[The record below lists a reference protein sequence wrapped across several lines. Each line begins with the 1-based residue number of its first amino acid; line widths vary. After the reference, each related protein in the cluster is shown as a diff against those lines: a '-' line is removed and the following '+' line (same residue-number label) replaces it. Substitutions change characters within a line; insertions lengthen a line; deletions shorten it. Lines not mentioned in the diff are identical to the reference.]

1 MEGGIKCRGTLDRE
15 RKMVRTCGYTVR
27 SCSLAFVAQ
36 KFITAMWSGSMWH
49 RMQYDH
55 RVWIYLAQNTVR
67 SQCLVL
73 SGTEYG
79 TVIGFGSIRYDHRF
93 WIYLAQN
100 TVRSQVLVLSGTEYG
115 TILGFGSIRYRIPYD
130 DGVWIY
136 LAQYFARSCSLDSF
150 GSWQSLVCTVRKF
163 QTLKRNILTK

>member
-1 MEGGIKCRGTLDRE
+1 M
-15 RKMVRTCGYTVR
+15 
-27 SCSLAFVAQ
+27 
-36 KFITAMWSGSMWH
+36 
-49 RMQYDH
+49 
-55 RVWIYLAQNTVR
+55 AQNAVR
-67 SQCLVL
+67 SQGLDL

-79 TVIGFGSIRYDHRF
+79 TITVFGSVWHRIRYCHRVGSIRYDHRF
-93 WIYLAQN
+93 WIYLEQN
-100 TVRSQVLVLSGTEYG
+100 RVRSQVLVLSGTEYG

-130 DGVWIY
+130 NGVWIY